1 MPFLLQFDLWKT
13 FFVDL
18 STRRFPFLLEF
29 DFWTAYFAEPPRAFF
44 STAPLFQTISTQF
57 DLRETLSQPTRFL
70 CRFILVSSLQS
81 SADVLLWERIVFCF
95 VVVSSSVCNLLILAW
110 IIVHYFLFVCSISFC
125 MYLFDNFSS
134 SSVDKF
140 ASTRLKS
147 ISSAL
152 ALPVSRGRHRK
163 LLDNF
168 SHESDVTSL
177 QDPFTSRPY
186 KTPFYFTIVFPIQSE
201 EAFSNPCRIFAIFS
215 TLSLCACILRHRV
228 EDYVSLLLCQAVGA
242 ASRDIEILVVAR
254 PNSIICCFCG
264 ILQFPAIF
272 SFNALP
278 WFDAAPTTWY

>member
-1 MPFLLQFDLWKT
+1 MAQERFCSRKITRCYGTL
-13 FFVDL
+13 VD
-18 STRRFPFLLEF
+18 
-29 DFWTAYFAEPPRAFF
+29 
-44 STAPLFQTISTQF
+44 
-57 DLRETLSQPTRFL
+57 
-70 CRFILVSSLQS
+70 
-81 SADVLLWERIVFCF
+81 
-95 VVVSSSVCNLLILAW
+95 NL
-110 IIVHYFLFVCSISFC
+110 
-125 MYLFDNFSS
+125 
-134 SSVDKF
+134 
-140 ASTRLKS
+140 
-147 ISSAL
+147 
-152 ALPVSRGRHRK
+152 
-163 LLDNF
+163 

-278 WFDAAPTTWY
+278 WFDAAPTAWYKRVQFRGNKGYKLAFISQLVFPGTRTKLQTCPLNVD